1 VLLIVGSF
9 CTPLLA
15 QRAPI
20 LPRDKEVALA
30 LSAAPEHLRDG
41 AGVWALEAAGYVK
54 VRESANGLSCLVNR
68 DRADTQEPICW
79 DAEGTEAILPY
90 SLEREK
96 LRGQGRK
103 EADVEA
109 VLAQGFVDGRFR
121 APRKPGVAYMLS
133 TENHVFN
140 GQKVIHYAPHIMVY
154 APYATNK
161 DIGAG
166 GSNPFMPWVLNE
178 GSPHAYIIV
187 MTGKK

>member
-1 VLLIVGSF
+1 MVGSF
-9 CTPLLA
+9 SVPLLA

-20 LPRDKEVALA
+20 LPREREVALA
-30 LSAAPEHLRDG
+30 LSAAPDHLKDG
-41 AGVWALEAAGYVK
+41 AGVWALESAGYVK
-54 VRESANGLSCLVNR
+54 VRESTNGLTCLVNR

-79 DAEGTEAILPY
+79 DAEGTDAILPY

-109 VLAQGFVDGRFR
+109 ALAQGFAEGRFR

-133 TENHVFN
+133 AENHVFN
-140 GQKVIHYAPHIMVY
+140 GQKVIHYAAHVMIY

-166 GSNPFMPWVLNE
+166 GNNPFMPWVLNE